1 MAEHPNTNI
10 MRSEPDLL
18 VFVSSRMN
26 DEMAEARKITA
37 ETIRGI
43 DFGRP
48 WAFEYTPAS
57 SEPADDT
64 YLRKVRESDLVIWLV
79 GSDTT
84 QPVIAEINTAISA
97 GRKLLVFR
105 LPNEQDDSNT
115 VGLMQRVGNYTKW
128 KRVARIEDLANEVR
142 NAFSDE
148 IVRAFRNASPPA
160 RSSRLEQER
169 RLSISRC
176 KQVLTSLD
184 VDETIATQMAGDRA
198 VGAQLSVSGAGA
210 YTVAGPQGIGKTLA
224 AERLYQRSIESA
236 MEDALQPAPLFVQA
250 RELTMS
256 IKDYVE
262 QSLDGHI
269 DPFNPRVFLIID
281 GLDELGLSKAANL
294 IGQISIYVD
303 ANPGVT
309 VVSTARTLP
318 GLSISG
324 ERIEL
329 ATLEE
334 EESLH
339 LMGRVLG
346 KPVEELQIHQWP
358 QSIRDSLKLPL
369 FAVIVGA
376 LLRDNSKLSLAS
388 QGELVEQ
395 LAAKLVSQSEGNT
408 EDLDRL
414 LQTLAVESINS
425 GARVQFASISPVS
438 ARQALLKNSRL
449 VDEVSNSVDFTLP
462 IYREWYAARAL
473 IEGTI
478 SLDDLVDISDRW
490 IPALSVILHSGP
502 EQLRDRLFS
511 HLILS
516 DPGLASLLLK
526 EQSSNLMGL
535 NLLPEASPH
544 IIGEKIRG
552 AMGEWKTALGDLYC
566 EIGPINDAGEVPT
579 IGIEVR
585 PQSLTFSWYAGSA
598 KLEPIVNLKDYKSD
612 LRPDWDWPSIFSHRL
627 SEHGSGE
634 PWWHYQ
640 ETQEALS
647 QSLEDELTRHSL
659 TLHSMEARR
668 ELAWNFALDVP
679 RPMGRTPAVFPISD
693 VLDYI
698 KSFSPNTTVGSL
710 RGRDYRPR
718 DLAVIAEHLS
728 ELAEQGIT
736 EIANPWPTGDL
747 PIVSGLILNGYS
759 DQRLL
764 ERATAI
770 YEGALRIYQ
779 SMVERWFTC
788 FAGRLSHY
796 RLFPV
801 RLEGWLVATQ
811 DNSSIRG
818 DTRGLVWCTRI
829 LPEGQQS
836 EVVFQLATSLS
847 TPEIRELFNSES
859 LFNEEELAFRNHR
872 QGLPGDFSFS
882 WSNSWL
888 SELLQDYPATDLA
901 TNWLLS
907 DLRELGWN

>member
-1 MAEHPNTNI
+1 
-10 MRSEPDLL
+10 MRSESELL
-18 VFVSSRMN
+18 VFISSRMN
-26 DEMAEARKITA
+26 KEMAEARTICV
-37 ETIRGI
+37 ETIKGI
-43 DFGRP
+43 PYGRP

-57 SEPADDT
+57 SDPADDT
-64 YLRKVRESDLVIWLV
+64 YLRKVREADLVIWLV

-105 LPNEQDDSNT
+105 LPNEQDDPNT
-115 VGLMQRVGNYTKW
+115 AGLINRVGEYAKW
-128 KRVARIEDLANEVR
+128 KRVTRIEELAEDVR
-142 NAFSDE
+142 DSFSDE

-160 RSSRLEQER
+160 RSSRLEQEQ

-176 KQVLTSLD
+176 KQVLTSLG
-184 VDETIATQMAGDRA
+184 VDETVATEMAGDRA
-198 VGAQLSVSGAGA
+198 IGTQLSVSGAGA
-210 YTVAGPQGIGKTLA
+210 YTVVGPQGIGKTLA
-224 AERLYQRSIESA
+224 AEKLYQRSIESA
-236 MEDALQPAPLFVQA
+236 KEDALQPAPLFVQA

-256 IKDYVE
+256 VKDYVE

-269 DPFNPRVFLIID
+269 DPFNPRIFLIID

-294 IGQISIYVD
+294 IRQISIYVD

-346 KPVEELQIHQWP
+346 KPVEEFQMHRLP
-358 QSIRDSLKLPL
+358 RSIRDSLKLPL
-369 FAVIVGA
+369 FAVMVGA
-376 LLRDNSKLSLAS
+376 LLRDNPELSLAS
-388 QGELVEQ
+388 PGELVEQ

-490 IPALSVILHSGP
+490 LPALSVILHSGP
-502 EQLRDRLFS
+502 EELRNQLFS

-526 EQSSNLMGL
+526 ERSSNLIGL
-535 NLLPEASPH
+535 NLPPEASPQ
-544 IIGEKIRG
+544 IIGGKIRG

-566 EIGPINDAGEVPT
+566 EIGPVNDAGEVPT
-579 IGIEVR
+579 IGIELR

-598 KLEPIVNLKDYKSD
+598 KLKPIVNLKDYKSD
-612 LRPDWDWPSIFSHRL
+612 LRPDWDWPRTFSRRF
-627 SEHGSGE
+627 SDHGSGE
-634 PWWHYQ
+634 PCWHYQ
-640 ETQEALS
+640 ETQEWLS
-647 QSLEDELTRHSL
+647 QELEDELRRRSL
-659 TLHSMEARR
+659 ALHSMDARR
-668 ELAWNFALDVP
+668 ELAWNFATDVR
-679 RPMGRTPAVFPISD
+679 RPMGRTPAAVPIGD
-693 VLDYI
+693 VLNYI
-698 KSFSPNTTVGSL
+698 KSLGPNTTVGYYK
-710 RGRDYRPR
+710 GRDYRPK
-718 DLAVIAEHLS
+718 DLAILAEYLS
-728 ELAEQGIT
+728 ELSEEGVT
-736 EIANPWPTGDL
+736 EITNPWPTED
-747 PIVSGLILNGYS
+747 IHVDSGFILNGYS

-779 SMVERWFTC
+779 SMVERWFMC
-788 FAGRLSHY
+788 FARRLSHY

-818 DTRGLVWCTRI
+818 DTRCLVWYSRI
-829 LPEGQQS
+829 LPEGQQN
-836 EVVFQLATSLS
+836 EVTFKLATRLS

-859 LFNEEELAFRNHR
+859 LYNEEELAFRNHR
-872 QGLPGDFSFS
+872 QGLPGDFV
-882 WSNSWL
+882 L
-888 SELLQDYPATDLA
+888 SSTQSGLIELLQPYPATDLA
-901 TNWLLS
+901 ISWLRD
-907 DLRELGWN
+907 DLDELGWK

>member
-1 MAEHPNTNI
+1 MAEHPNTKS
-10 MRSEPDLL
+10 MRSESDLL

-26 DEMAEARKITA
+26 DEMAEAREITV
-37 ETIRGI
+37 ETIRGM

-57 SEPADDT
+57 SQPADDT
-64 YLRKVRESDLVIWLV
+64 YLRMVREADLVIWLV
-79 GSDTT
+79 GGETT
-84 QPVIAEINTAISA
+84 QPVMAEINTAISA
-97 GRKLLVFR
+97 GRRLLVFR
-105 LPNEQDDSNT
+105 LPNEQQDSNT
-115 VGLMQRVGNYTKW
+115 SRLIDRVGGVKW
-128 KRVARIEDLANEVR
+128 TRVARIEELANYVR
-142 NAFSDE
+142 DSFGDE
-148 IVRAFRNASPPA
+148 IVRAFRNTSPPA
-160 RSSRLEQER
+160 RSSRLEQEQ

-176 KQVLTSLD
+176 KQVLTSLG
-184 VDETIATQMAGDRA
+184 VDENVATEMARDKAIGTQISIAAPG
-198 VGAQLSVSGAGA
+198 S
-210 YTVAGPQGIGKTLA
+210 YTVVGSQGSGKTLA
-224 AERLYQRSIESA
+224 AERLFQRSIESA
-236 MEDALQPAPLFVQA
+236 MEDTLQPAPLFVQA
-250 RELTMS
+250 RELTMP

-281 GLDELGLSKAANL
+281 GLDELGLSNAANL
-294 IGQISIYVD
+294 IRQISIYVD

-309 VVSTARTLP
+309 AVSTARTLP

-324 ERIEL
+324 EQIEL

-346 KPVEELQIHQWP
+346 KPVEALQIHRWP

-369 FAVIVGA
+369 FAVMIGA
-376 LLRDNSKLSLAS
+376 LLRDNPELSLAS
-388 QGELVEQ
+388 PGELVEQ
-395 LAAKLVSQSEGNT
+395 LAAKLVNQSEGNT

-425 GARVQFASISPVS
+425 GARVQFTSISPVS

-490 IPALSVILHSGP
+490 LPALSVILHSRP
-502 EQLRDRLFS
+502 EELRNQLFS

-526 EQSSNLMGL
+526 ERSSNLIGL
-535 NLLPEASPH
+535 NLPPEASPQ

-579 IGIEVR
+579 IGIELR

-612 LRPDWDWPSIFSHRL
+612 LRPDWDWPSTFSRQF
-627 SEHGSGE
+627 SDHGSGE

-640 ETQEALS
+640 ETQEWLS
-647 QSLEDELTRHSL
+647 QKLEDELRRHSL
-659 TLHSMEARR
+659 ALHSMDARR
-668 ELAWNFALDVP
+668 ELAWNFATDVR
-679 RPMGRTPAVFPISD
+679 RPMGRTPAAVPIGD
-693 VLDYI
+693 VLNYI
-698 KSFSPNTTVGSL
+698 KSLGPNTTVGSYQ
-710 RGRDYRPR
+710 GWDYRPK
-718 DLAVIAEHLS
+718 DLAILAEYLS
-728 ELAEQGIT
+728 ELSEEGVT
-736 EIANPWPTGDL
+736 EITNPWPTDDIHVG
-747 PIVSGLILNGYS
+747 SGFILNGYS

-779 SMVERWFTC
+779 SMVERWFMC
-788 FAGRLSHY
+788 FARRLSHY

-818 DTRGLVWCTRI
+818 DTRCLVWYSRI
-829 LPEGQQS
+829 LPEGQQN
-836 EVVFQLATSLS
+836 EAAFKLATSLS
-847 TPEIRELFNSES
+847 TPEIRDLFNGES
-859 LFNEEELAFRNHR
+859 LYNEEELAFRNHR
-872 QGLPGDFSFS
+872 QGLPGDFV
-882 WSNSWL
+882 L
-888 SELLQDYPATDLA
+888 SSTQSGLIELHQPYPATDLA
-901 TNWLLS
+901 ISWLRG
-907 DLRELGWN
+907 DLDKLGWK